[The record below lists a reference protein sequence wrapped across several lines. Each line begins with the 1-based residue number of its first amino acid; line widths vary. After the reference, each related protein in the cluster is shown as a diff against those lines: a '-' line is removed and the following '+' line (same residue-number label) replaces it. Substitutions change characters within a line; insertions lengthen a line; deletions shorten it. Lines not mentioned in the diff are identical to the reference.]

1 MNILRRE
8 AIAFSCLFLR
18 GVNADSRSAM
28 NFYEE
33 LEEDDVD
40 TVTFTEYSRRI
51 LKGGRAGGGGR
62 SSYYSSGGSSC
73 EGDDCPAWWIP
84 VSIIAG
90 LILIAFIGIR
100 VIVCINRCK

>member
-8 AIAFSCLFLR
+8 SITLSCLLLH

-33 LEEDDVD
+33 LEEDDVE

-51 LKGGRAGGGGR
+51 LKGGRGRSSGR
-62 SSYYSSGGSSC
+62 SSYYSGGSSC

>member
-8 AIAFSCLFLR
+8 AIAFACLLLY

-28 NFYEE
+28 KFYEE
-33 LEEDDVD
+33 LEEENVE
-40 TVTFTEYSRRI
+40 TETFTEYSRRI
-51 LKGGRAGGGGR
+51 LKGGRGGR
-62 SSYYSSGGSSC
+62 SGGSYYSSGGSSC

-90 LILIAFIGIR
+90 LLLIAFIVIR
-100 VIVCINRCK
+100 IIMCINRCK